1 MVDLQNRL
9 PAQVVIRLTAG
20 AATLALLLL
29 ATVPA
34 LAQAEGEL
42 PVTSGCLISGD
53 RKLAVELEVATLP
66 EQRRKG
72 LMGRTEL
79 APDNGMLFLYNTPRE
94 PGHGFWMYRT
104 QIPLDIAYLDDS
116 GVIRAIR
123 QMPPCPSS
131 RSSECPSYPA
141 GVAFSAALEMNQG
154 FFEREGVQV
163 GDRLETDAEHCHA
176 EN

>member
-1 MVDLQNRL
+1 M
-9 PAQVVIRLTAG
+9 IRHTAG
-20 AATLALLLL
+20 AALAMLLL
-29 ATVPA
+29 AAAPA
-34 LAQAEGEL
+34 PTQAEDGL
-42 PVTSGCLISGD
+42 PVVGGCLIAED
-53 RKLAVELEVATLP
+53 RKVAVELEVATLP

-79 APDNGMLFLYNTPRE
+79 APDSGMLFLYKTPRE

-104 QIPLDIAYLDDS
+104 QIPLDIAYLDGS

-123 QMPPCPSS
+123 HMPPCTSS

-154 FFEREGVQV
+154 FFGREGVQV
-163 GDRLETDAEHCHA
+163 GDRLKTGAEHCHS